1 MNLREWRYV
10 NPPAGNS
17 SSYKKRFEK
26 LIKYHIDHASSELE
40 SITKKDIKDD
50 SFRLSEHY
58 NNGHH
63 EFDRDIIVSYDKD
76 SDTFML
82 RIFVDGKEVDD
93 ILRKGYEDFV
103 DAAEDYMFLP
113 DYNTPEYDD
122 LLTESLLNEWKYMN
136 NSPKASQ
143 PASSKTNKEKF
154 KELTDYMANHIG
166 SLTIRAEIVR
176 VDDNGFTYKEYYK
189 SAVGKQDYVTT
200 LLVGYSR
207 FNSSWRYELYLDT
220 NLIKEVQGSGWEEL
234 LEALE
239 KYFHVPKI
247 GSPEYKSLTE
257 SISIADEFK
266 LYENLF

>member
-1 MNLREWRYV
+1 MNLREWRYM
-10 NPPAGNS
+10 NPPNS
-17 SSYKKRFEK
+17 NTTSA
-26 LIKYHIDHASSELE
+26 AS
-40 SITKKDIKDD
+40 T
-50 SFRLSEHY
+50 
-58 NNGHH
+58 
-63 EFDRDIIVSYDKD
+63 
-76 SDTFML
+76 
-82 RIFVDGKEVDD
+82 
-93 ILRKGYEDFV
+93 
-103 DAAEDYMFLP
+103 
-113 DYNTPEYDD
+113 
-122 LLTESLLNEWKYMN
+122 
-136 NSPKASQ
+136 

-207 FNSSWRYELYLDT
+207 FNSSWRFELYMDT
-220 NLIKEVQGSGWEEL
+220 SLIKEVQGSGWEEL